1 MEWFLALDEATVVKV
16 QSQFV
21 PEVSDGSIRV
31 LLEVKHSLSVAD
43 FLYPRGVSVPLD
55 PQPENTVELLPVVTI
70 LGVQGVKVIVIACSG
85 DQLLE
90 SLGSIFSNGELLD
103 VAN

>member
-1 MEWFLALDEATVVKV
+1 MEWFLALDEATVIEV

-31 LLEVKHSLSVAD
+31 LLEIQQGLPVTD
-43 FLYPRGVSVPLD
+43 FLYPRCVSVPLD

-90 SLGSIFSNGELLD
+90 GLGSIFGNGELLD
-103 VAN
+103 E